1 MKKGNIL
8 LHGIGKIL
16 FCMIGS
22 VLIIGEMIVI
32 GNVISKISI
41 FDVFF
46 LSWSMLIV
54 AFVIFLLG
62 TVVLIL
68 FRTSNFTYNHRYY
81 SEIENKFKLTF
92 YTQNISIQILA
103 KQV

>member
-1 MKKGNIL
+1 
-8 LHGIGKIL
+8 
-16 FCMIGS
+16 MIGS

-41 FDVFF
+41 FDVF
-46 LSWSMLIV
+46 S
-54 AFVIFLLG
+54 
-62 TVVLIL
+62 VLVNAYSCICYFSL
-68 FRTSNFTYNHRYY
+68 RDCSVNSFRTSNFTYNHRYY

>member
-1 MKKGNIL
+1 
-8 LHGIGKIL
+8 
-16 FCMIGS
+16 MIGS
-22 VLIIGEMIVI
+22 VSIIGEMIVI

-41 FDVFF
+41 FDGFF

-68 FRTSNFTYNHRYY
+68 
-81 SEIENKFKLTF
+81 LGL
-92 YTQNISIQILA
+92 QILLIIIDTIQ
-103 KQV
+103 KLKINSN

>member
-22 VLIIGEMIVI
+22 VSIIGEMIVI

-68 FRTSNFTYNHRYY
+68 
-81 SEIENKFKLTF
+81 LGL
-92 YTQNISIQILA
+92 QILLIIIDTIQ
-103 KQV
+103 KLKINSN

>member
-22 VLIIGEMIVI
+22 VSIIGEMIVI
-32 GNVISKISI
+32 GNVISKISV

-46 LSWSMLIV
+46 C
-54 AFVIFLLG
+54 LG
-62 TVVLIL
+62 QCL
-68 FRTSNFTYNHRYY
+68 
-81 SEIENKFKLTF
+81 
-92 YTQNISIQILA
+92 
-103 KQV
+103 

>member
-1 MKKGNIL
+1 MRLQNSDIKRRRGMKKGNTL

-46 LSWSMLIV
+46 C
-54 AFVIFLLG
+54 LG
-62 TVVLIL
+62 QCL
-68 FRTSNFTYNHRYY
+68 
-81 SEIENKFKLTF
+81 
-92 YTQNISIQILA
+92 
-103 KQV
+103 

>member
-41 FDVFF
+41 FENVKLF
-46 LSWSMLIV
+46 L
-54 AFVIFLLG
+54 
-62 TVVLIL
+62 
-68 FRTSNFTYNHRYY
+68 
-81 SEIENKFKLTF
+81 
-92 YTQNISIQILA
+92 
-103 KQV
+103 

>member
-22 VLIIGEMIVI
+22 VSIIGEMIVI

-41 FDVFF
+41 FDGFF
-46 LSWSMLIV
+46 LFWSMLIV

-62 TVVLIL
+62 TVMLIL
-68 FRTSNFTYNHRYY
+68 
-81 SEIENKFKLTF
+81 LGL
-92 YTQNISIQILA
+92 QILLIIINTIQEL
-103 KQV
+103 KINSN

>member
-32 GNVISKISI
+32 GNPEQGHYES
-41 FDVFF
+41 
-46 LSWSMLIV
+46 
-54 AFVIFLLG
+54 
-62 TVVLIL
+62 VV
-68 FRTSNFTYNHRYY
+68 TGHQCSCGAV
-81 SEIENKFKLTF
+81 
-92 YTQNISIQILA
+92 Q
-103 KQV
+103 

>member
-1 MKKGNIL
+1 MRLQNSDIKRRRGMKKGNIL
-8 LHGIGKIL
+8 LHGIDKIL

-46 LSWSMLIV
+46 C
-54 AFVIFLLG
+54 LG
-62 TVVLIL
+62 QCL
-68 FRTSNFTYNHRYY
+68 
-81 SEIENKFKLTF
+81 
-92 YTQNISIQILA
+92 
-103 KQV
+103 